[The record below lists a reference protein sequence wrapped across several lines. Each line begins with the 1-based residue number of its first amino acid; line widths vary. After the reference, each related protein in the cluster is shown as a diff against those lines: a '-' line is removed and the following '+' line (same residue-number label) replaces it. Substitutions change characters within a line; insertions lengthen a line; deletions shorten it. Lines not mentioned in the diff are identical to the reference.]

1 MHNDHLNQTPE
12 ADKPAAESA
21 AAPKEGAAEAPS
33 LAERF
38 LEVAARR
45 PPKEKAVRYAR
56 PKKGPRRKEDV
67 LSTTVV
73 LRLSREQ
80 LEFLRA
86 IGGALWVRAL
96 VDLQIERLGVGE
108 KLRNQVLAR
117 QRQQPLHLTPRAKR
131 PAKPILSDEE

>member
-1 MHNDHLNQTPE
+1 MHNAHLNQTPE
-12 ADKPAAESA
+12 ANTSA
-21 AAPKEGAAEAPS
+21 ADHAEAPKEESSAVPS

-38 LEVAARR
+38 LEVTAQR
-45 PPKEKAVRYAR
+45 PPKEKVVRYAR
-56 PKKGPRRKEDV
+56 APKVPRRKEDV

-80 LEFLRA
+80 LAFLQD
-86 IGGALWVRAL
+86 IGGAQWVRAV

-131 PAKPILSDEE
+131 PAKPILPDEN